1 MLSNETHIETKDV
14 DRLSNEITL
23 WNTQVVKWDRTGC
36 QMRSSPVG
44 IDPCGVKW
52 DRALWN
58 TLCGTRTGLFSPG
71 CGPQNRMTRSG
82 LPLHYSE
89 LKSLLT
95 ECETLWRKD
104 GALFLMRTSG
114 SHDAV
119 REWWPSHVSGCTSRL
134 TTCKHLWFPYGALL
148 ICGPQNEMQRIWLPS
163 QLSGGRSHLTR
174 CNERDR
180 YGALLWR
187 FGENFGLFRYAD
199 LRIKWS
205 GHDGLDICQSIG
217 LFWQNT
223 GLFRLNIGLFWS
235 SLEKKCGACL
245 VCGPQNPMK
254 RAQWP

>member
-14 DRLSNEITL
+14 GRLSKEIEICGIRRLSNETG
-23 WNTQVVKWDRTGC
+23 QFVKWDRALW
-36 QMRSSPVG
+36 RSTPVESNE
-44 IDPCGVKW
+44 IEPCGVKW

-58 TLCGTRTGLFSPG
+58 TLCGIRTGLFSPG

-119 REWWPSHVSGCTSRL
+119 REWWPSHLSGCTSRL

-187 FGENFGLFRYAD
+187 FGEHIGLFRYAD

-223 GLFRLNIGLFWS
+223 GLFR
-235 SLEKKCGACL
+235 
-245 VCGPQNPMK
+245 
-254 RAQWP
+254 